1 MATVKRKKSG
11 GVNLKEYE
19 SEAFVQRFD
28 NIRHH
33 LNETLGQDSAIT
45 NRALGLTVGHFLQ
58 FQEDQLGRNVS
69 TRFFNLM

>member
-1 MATVKRKKSG
+1 MAEVKRKKSG

-33 LNETLGQDSAIT
+33 LNETLGHDSAIT
-45 NRALGLTVGHFLQ
+45 NRSLGLTVGHFLQ

-69 TRFFNLM
+69 TV